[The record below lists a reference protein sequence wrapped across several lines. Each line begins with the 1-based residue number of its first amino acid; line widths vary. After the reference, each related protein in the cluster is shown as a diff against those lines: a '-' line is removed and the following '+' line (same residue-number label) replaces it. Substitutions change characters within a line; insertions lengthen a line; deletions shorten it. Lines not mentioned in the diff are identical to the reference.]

1 MITAFDDPRLG
12 LARLAVGAVTVLP
25 DPALPARI
33 LHLADSQGTDYYA
46 KQHQHPAR
54 FVQELRAYQLW
65 TRHLAAATPR
75 LIAHHEQ
82 TLTLL
87 ISAVPGLRGDT
98 LAPGSDAEGQ
108 AYRDA
113 GAALRALH
121 DATATPAHQ
130 DLGRKVASR
139 LRHWADRAHQAALTT
154 PAARAYLLAAAHD
167 LADAAL
173 QGAVCHLDYQP
184 RNWCAGTDFAVLDF
198 EHMRPDARLRDLA
211 RLHHRIWPSAPHL
224 EAAFHE
230 GYGRPTEQDFDI
242 LRGLGAYEAAT
253 ALVRG
258 HECGDAELTGHGR
271 TLLDQLM

>member
-1 MITAFDDPRLG
+1 MITAFDDRASASPGSRS
-12 LARLAVGAVTVLP
+12 APSRSSR
-25 DPALPARI
+25 PALPARI

-113 GAALRALH
+113 GPRSE
-121 DATATPAHQ
+121 PC
-130 DLGRKVASR
+130 
-139 LRHWADRAHQAALTT
+139 TT
-154 PAARAYLLAAAHD
+154 PPQPPPTRTSAARWPAASD
-167 LADAAL
+167 TG
-173 QGAVCHLDYQP
+173 QTEP
-184 RNWCAGTDFAVLDF
+184 I
-198 EHMRPDARLRDLA
+198 
-211 RLHHRIWPSAPHL
+211 RLH
-224 EAAFHE
+224 
-230 GYGRPTEQDFDI
+230 
-242 LRGLGAYEAAT
+242 
-253 ALVRG
+253 
-258 HECGDAELTGHGR
+258 
-271 TLLDQLM
+271 